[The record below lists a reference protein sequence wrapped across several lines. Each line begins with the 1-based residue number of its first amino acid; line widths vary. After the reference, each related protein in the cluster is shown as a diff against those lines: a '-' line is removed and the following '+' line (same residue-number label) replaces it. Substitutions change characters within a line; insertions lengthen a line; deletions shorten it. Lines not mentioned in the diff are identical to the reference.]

1 MIAAAL
7 FIAAALASG
16 QPAAEEEEE
25 EPGIAPAA
33 PIVFG
38 GTPYRAAFD
47 RAQMYEGNAAVQAW
61 HANAFG
67 PALNDEMT
75 RIYLACTPTGQAPL
89 PFVLVVS
96 FDREGVVDGVFADKK
111 TRESQCMAE
120 RFANLTA
127 PRPPVP
133 DFAEEVRIVP

>member
-1 MIAAAL
+1 MIAIL
-7 FIAAALASG
+7 LAAALA
-16 QPAAEEEEE
+16 AASPQQEEED
-25 EPGIAPAA
+25 EPGLAPAA
-33 PIVFG
+33 PVTYG
-38 GTPYRAAFD
+38 GAAYQAAWD
-47 RAQMYEGNAAVQAW
+47 RAQRYEGDGRVQAW
-61 HANAFG
+61 HEATFS
-67 PALNDEMT
+67 PAVGGQMT
-75 RIYLACTPTGQAPL
+75 DIYLACTPTGQAPA

-96 FDREGVVDGVFADKK
+96 FNAQGQADAVFADKR